1 MSAQVEVPIINDLCR
16 DWHDCLEMQAKLA
29 CEAHCDIYSICS
41 WRGFASCCISF
52 LSFREQ
58 LPVAVFHRTPSF
70 LPWCIGRETLYTTQE
85 KYIFTWTF
93 CLFEAKPTSSLFEC
107 LTQTTPWRNCGFYVC
122 VYWLIASLYN
132 KVNLYSAR
140 LAAIIL
146 RQHHYFALCMK
157 LQLFLKQG
165 KSWKLVQYDMAKHC
179 TSVYAML
186 CKW

>member
-1 MSAQVEVPIINDLCR
+1 MWGTLRHLFHMLLTWFC
-16 DWHDCLEMQAKLA
+16 KLL
-29 CEAHCDIYSICS
+29 HFFSLFS
-41 WRGFASCCISF
+41 RTTSGGR
-52 LSFREQ
+52 LSQ
-58 LPVAVFHRTPSF
+58 NPLLSPVVHRTWNSVYYA
-70 LPWCIGRETLYTTQE
+70 REIYFYMNLL
-85 KYIFTWTF
+85 